1 MYAETADGYP
11 NGTRWSISLNVEN
24 KDSYTD
30 IVVGDEIVVYYDGM
44 AAETDPLEVSTV
56 YAITLKTP
64 ADRLPDI
71 ERTEEPDEYPPTNI
85 VSGFDL
91 DEPSEPTE

>member
-1 MYAETADGYP
+1 
-11 NGTRWSISLNVEN
+11 
-24 KDSYTD
+24 
-30 IVVGDEIVVYYDGM
+30 M

-85 VSGFDL
+85 VPGFDL
-91 DEPSEPTE
+91 DEPSESEQVVILQTKSKK